1 MKLTKEERFDRIA
14 TIIQLANKEAGEG
27 VRIRDVFDKIE
38 QEDLWKIWWLCIQP
52 RNYNFNNKSDVK
64 YGAVV

>member
-14 TIIQLANKEAGEG
+14 TIIQFANKETG
-27 VRIRDVFDKIE
+27 RIRDVFDIIE
-38 QEDLWKIWWLCIQP
+38 QEDLWKIWWLCTRP
-52 RNYNFNNKSDVK
+52 KNYDFNNKSDIR